1 MALLNQP
8 EETYYNSGTYG
19 QYQFVSLKDIIE
31 QFMYVYVGEDKI
43 IPRAKRTDV
52 QFHAMRA
59 LAELSFDTF
68 KSTKSI
74 ELTMS
79 SNLKMILP
87 PDYVNYVKLS
97 WSDAAG
103 IEHVLYPT
111 SKSSN
116 PFSAKQDAN
125 DDYVFNQAGELMS
138 SYNLISN
145 GDFDDD
151 TGWTITNTS
160 GTAWTIGDYTDAGAG
175 GAGVDYTYK
184 NVLYGGSG
192 VGYVEIDAPKIIEG
206 RRYVITY
213 DIVIPASDPAAA
225 FILANHTTNQSTLN
239 SDPTDNNV
247 DLINETVVG
256 THSVEWIQGPSN
268 TGKIKL
274 YGNSA
279 FDGVVDN
286 IQVYQVGDSKDSTT
300 WSNYETHT
308 PGENV
313 DRYDDGTYDLVLGER
328 YGIDPQYAQTNGSF
342 YIDEA
347 NGFINFSSNISGKT
361 VILKYISDGLGTE
374 EEMKVHKFAEDAMY
388 KSIAHAILSGR
399 INIPEYQVARFKKEK
414 FAAVRQAKLRL
425 SNIKIEEITQ
435 ILRGKSKRIKH

>member
-1 MALLNQP
+1 MALLNQS

-160 GTAWTIGDYTDAGAG
+160 GTAWTIGDYTETVAAG
-175 GAGVDYTYK
+175 GGTVDHTYK

-213 DIVIPASDPAAA
+213 DIVIGSSAAGTL
-225 FILANHTTNQSTLN
+225 ILANHTTNQSTLN

-256 THSVEWIQGPSN
+256 THSVEWIQGSSN

-274 YGNSA
+274 YGNGA

-308 PGENV
+308 PNDNV
-313 DRYDDGTYDLVLGER
+313 DKYDDGTYDLILGER
-328 YGIDPQYAQTNGSF
+328 YGIDPQHAQTNGSF

>member
-1 MALLNQP
+1 MALLNQS

-79 SNLKMILP
+79 SNLKMMLP

-97 WSDAAG
+97 WSDTAG

-111 SKSSN
+111 SKTSN

-160 GTAWTIGDYTDAGAG
+160 GTAWTIGDYTTT
-175 GAGVDYTYK
+175 VSNTTHTYK

-192 VGYVEIDAPKIIEG
+192 VGYVEIDASKIIEG

-213 DIVIPASDPAAA
+213 DIVIPASDPAATL
-225 FILANHTTNQSTLN
+225 ILANHTTNQSTLN

-256 THSVEWIQGPSN
+256 THSVEWIQGSSN

-274 YGNSA
+274 YGNGA

-328 YGIDPQYAQTNGSF
+328 YGVDPQYAQTNGSF